1 MIEEWRE
8 FTGEDRQR
16 AVASAVS
23 HFSVSEEQLD
33 VRLIP
38 QGMGVAGL
46 GARVLI
52 LASIRPAPEPVEELS
67 DVGEFIS
74 AVVQKLGAGE
84 RLKVRESDE
93 DGAITV
99 RVSAPGLDELIRR
112 DAAVPASLSHLAER
126 AAQKFLGDAMEAR
139 VEIVREQRD
148 SRGGG
153 GGGRGRDGRGGG
165 RGDRGDRGDGRGRS
179 RDGREGR
186 EGREGGRDG
195 RGRRGG
201 RGGDRGEQRG
211 GDRGDRDRG
220 TRERGGRGDGDI
232 PRDPELE
239 QKARDTAERVR
250 DTGQEVTLPAMGSRE
265 RWIVH
270 NAIRDIE
277 GVTSTSVGEG
287 DQKRVKILPE

>member
-1 MIEEWRE
+1 MIEEWKE

-16 AVASAVS
+16 AVAAALS
-23 HFSVSEEQLD
+23 HFSVSEEKLD
-33 VRLIP
+33 VREIP
-38 QGMGVAGL
+38 QGMNVAGL

-52 LASIRPAPEPVEELS
+52 LASIRETPAPVEELS
-67 DVGEFIS
+67 DVGEFIQ

-84 RLKVRESDE
+84 KLRVRESDD

-99 RVSAPGLDELIRR
+99 RLSGAALDELIRR
-112 DAAVPASLSHLAER
+112 DPAVVASLSHLAER

-139 VEIVREQRD
+139 VEIVRDERGSRD
-148 SRGGG
+148 SRGG
-153 GGGRGRDGRGGG
+153 RRDGRGGG
-165 RGDRGDRGDGRGRS
+165 RGGDARGDRGRS
-179 RDGREGR
+179 RDGRDGR
-186 EGREGGRDG
+186 ESRDG
-195 RGRRGG
+195 RGRRDGG
-201 RGGDRGEQRG
+201 GRGDRGRDRDRGGDRG
-211 GDRGDRDRG
+211 
-220 TRERGGRGDGDI
+220 GRSDGDT

-239 QKARDTAERVR
+239 QKARATAERVR
-250 DTGQEVTLPAMGSRE
+250 DSGQEVTLPAMGSKE

>member
-1 MIEEWRE
+1 MIEEWKE

-16 AVASAVS
+16 AVAAALS

-38 QGMGVAGL
+38 QGMNVSGL

-52 LASIRPAPEPVEELS
+52 LASIRAAPEPVEELS

-74 AVVQKLGAGE
+74 AVLQKLGIGE
-84 RLKVRESDE
+84 RLRVRESDE

-112 DAAVPASLSHLAER
+112 DPAVAPSLSHLAER

-139 VEIVREQRD
+139 VEVVREQRE
-148 SRGGG
+148 SRESRGG

-165 RGDRGDRGDGRGRS
+165 RGERSEGRGRP

-186 EGREGGRDG
+186 EGRDS

-201 RGGDRGEQRG
+201 RGDR
-211 GDRGDRDRG
+211 GDRGDRG
-220 TRERGGRGDGDI
+220 NARERGGRSDGDV

-250 DTGQEVTLPAMGSRE
+250 DSGQEVTLPAMSSRD

-270 NAIRDIE
+270 NAIRDIA

>member
-1 MIEEWRE
+1 MIEEWKE

-16 AVASAVS
+16 AVAAASS

-33 VRLIP
+33 VREIP
-38 QGMGVAGL
+38 QSMNVSGL

-52 LASIRPAPEPVEELS
+52 LASIRATPEPPEELS

-74 AVVQKLGAGE
+74 GVIQKLGVGE
-84 RLKVRESDE
+84 RLRVRESDD
-93 DGAITV
+93 DGSITV

-112 DAAVPASLSHLAER
+112 DPAVGASLSHLAER
-126 AAQKFLGDAMEAR
+126 AAQKFMGDAMEAR
-139 VEIVREQRD
+139 VEIVREQRE
-148 SRGGG
+148 SRGG

-165 RGDRGDRGDGRGRS
+165 RGERGGDRGDGRGRS
-179 RDGREGR
+179 REGREGR
-186 EGREGGRDG
+186 EGR
-195 RGRRGG
+195 GRRGN
-201 RGGDRGEQRG
+201 RGDRGERG
-211 GDRGDRDRG
+211 DRERGDRGQS
-220 TRERGGRGDGDI
+220 RERAGRSDGDI

-239 QKARDTAERVR
+239 QKARETAERVR
-250 DTGQEVTLPAMGSRE
+250 DSGQEVTLPAMSSRD

>member
-1 MIEEWRE
+1 MIEEWKE

-16 AVASAVS
+16 AVAAAVS
-23 HFSVSEEQLD
+23 HFSVSEDKLD

-38 QGMGVAGL
+38 PSMSVSGL

-52 LASIRPAPEPVEELS
+52 LASIRAAPEPSEELS
-67 DVGEFIS
+67 DVGEFVS
-74 AVVQKLGAGE
+74 AVVQKLGVGE
-84 RLKVRESDE
+84 RLRVRESDE

-99 RVSAPGLDELIRR
+99 KISSPGLDELIRR
-112 DAAVPASLSHLAER
+112 DAAVVASLSHLAER

-139 VEIVREQRD
+139 VEVVREQRESRD
-148 SRGGG
+148 SRGGRDRG
-153 GGGRGRDGRGGG
+153 GDRGGRGGG
-165 RGDRGDRGDGRGRS
+165 RGDRGDGRGRS
-179 RDGREGR
+179 RDGGR
-186 EGREGGRDG
+186 DSRGGRD
-195 RGRRGG
+195 RGGDRGG
-201 RGGDRGEQRG
+201 RGGG
-211 GDRGDRDRG
+211 GGRDSRGDRDRG
-220 TRERGGRGDGDI
+220 ERGNGRVDRGARGEGDV

-250 DTGQEVTLPAMGSRE
+250 DTGQEVTLPAMGSRD